1 MILPFKVCA
10 DPERVVSVNSIPF
23 VAQSKGI
30 AHRASCRAEE
40 APTRNI
46 PTRMSEV
53 GSLADKGRSQF
64 SLNVSP
70 WKTRHASALDEDAR
84 HIQTR

>member
-1 MILPFKVCA
+1 
-10 DPERVVSVNSIPF
+10 
-23 VAQSKGI
+23 
-30 AHRASCRAEE
+30 
-40 APTRNI
+40 
-46 PTRMSEV
+46 MSEV

-84 HIQTR
+84 HIQIR